1 MTCTNLRFFFAS
13 ALALSLTTVAC
24 GDDRNDSA
32 TASESATTAPTTT
45 EATMG
50 DSTTTNTPTTTE
62 PTAGTGTDSETGT
75 TSPDN
80 PTTTTTTAT
89 TVTTGSACNDPEDQP
104 INSPC
109 TDMTGCGCDT
119 EKCFVVPAL
128 GGFCGECLGDAD
140 CAPGGCSVP
149 NPIAGVGATCNMGG
163 PGEGC
168 ETNAV
173 CVDAD
178 NGICGTLLEVPGI
191 IKVATCGQCTV
202 DADCADPALP
212 NCTPT
217 YDVPNFKGKLDCVAD
232 GSVPNNLG
240 CSLEDDGGDPAG
252 NKACMSGFCGTAS
265 VMGLLKL
272 GVCGECNADSDCP
285 MGQMCSDPAVDLD
298 MGALVGSVCM

>member
-1 MTCTNLRFFFAS
+1 MTCTNLRFLFAS

-24 GDDRNDSA
+24 GDDKGGSASA
-32 TASESATTAPTTT
+32 TETTSEVPTTSTGTESGTTSNIPTTT
-45 EATMG
+45 MG
-50 DSTTTNTPTTTE
+50 EQTGTETEGTTTPDE
-62 PTAGTGTDSETGT
+62 PT
-75 TSPDN
+75 
-80 PTTTTTTAT
+80 TTTTTTAT
-89 TVTTGSACNDPEDQP
+89 TATTMPSCQDMEDQP

-109 TDMTGCGCDT
+109 TDSSGCGCDT

-128 GGFCGECLGDAD
+128 GGFCGECLADAD

-149 NPIAGVGATCNMGG
+149 NPIAGVGATCNEGG

-168 ETNAV
+168 MSDDV

-191 IKVATCGQCTV
+191 ITVATCGQCKV
-202 DADCADPALP
+202 NADCTDAGLP

-240 CSLEDDGGDPAG
+240 CSLEDDGGNPAG
-252 NKACMSGFCGTAS
+252 NKACESGFCGEAS

-272 GVCGECNADSDCP
+272 GVCGECNADSDCGP
-285 MGQMCSDPAVDLD
+285 GETCTDPSVDLD